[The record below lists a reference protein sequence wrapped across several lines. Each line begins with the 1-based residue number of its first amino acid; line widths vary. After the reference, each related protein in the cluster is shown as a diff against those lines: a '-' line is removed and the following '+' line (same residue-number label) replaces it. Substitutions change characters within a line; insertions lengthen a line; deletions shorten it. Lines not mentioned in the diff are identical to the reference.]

1 MNTKIGSVKY
11 SITLLDRKEQ
21 RGKNDLCPICKNGLG
36 CEKSFAHGRYW
47 T

>member
-1 MNTKIGSVKY
+1 MKTTQIGSIRYK
-11 SITLLDRKEQ
+11 IKLLDRQ
-21 RGKNDLCPICKNGLG
+21 RKNTDLCPICKNGLG